1 MSQEDKRPI
10 LVSHPS
16 PDLYGSDLQLL
27 ESVTALAGRG
37 HPVHVVL
44 PRTGPLEKLLVDR
57 GASTEVIP
65 FPVSRKSVLNPKAL
79 PGYIL
84 ETLAATARSVRLL
97 RRMRPDLIYANT
109 ITAPVWILAGWL
121 TGTPTLCHVHEAEE
135 TGSRVLRMLL
145 AAPLLLCR
153 TIVVN
158 SLASRKVI
166 YESWPR
172 LDGRIELIYNGIPQH
187 DATTSGI
194 LFPKTEGIRIVLVG
208 RLSPRKG
215 TDVAL
220 EALATLVEQGLD
232 VSIALCGDTY
242 PGYEWF
248 EDRLRRRA
256 TQDDLNGR
264 VHFCGYIKNVRG
276 YLEEA
281 DIVIVPSI
289 AEPFGNVAVEAQLA
303 SRPVVASN
311 VQGLAEIIDD
321 RRTGLL
327 CPAGDHVKIA
337 EAVTL
342 LAKDPA
348 WAAKLAQAGYDSAV
362 QRFSVE
368 RYQGSIV
375 STVEESIKARNGLSW
390 LFDRRKAAA
399 DERTG
404 S

>member
-1 MSQEDKRPI
+1 MTHEDARSI

-16 PDLYGSDLQLL
+16 TDLYGSDLQLL
-27 ESVTALAGRG
+27 ESVTALAGSG
-37 HPVHVVL
+37 FPVHVVI
-44 PRTGPLEKLLVDR
+44 PREGPLEKLLVNR
-57 GASTEVIP
+57 GATTEVIP
-65 FPVSRKSVLNPKAL
+65 FPVSRKSVLTPKAL
-79 PGYIL
+79 PGFIIASL
-84 ETLAATARSVRLL
+84 VATARSVRLL

-135 TGSRVLRMLL
+135 TGSRVLQLLL
-145 AAPLLLCR
+145 ASPMLLCR
-153 TIVVN
+153 TVVVN

-172 LDGRIELIYNGIPQH
+172 LNGRIRLIYNGIPQSR
-187 DATTSGI
+187 TTPTAFQ
-194 LFPKTEGIRIVLVG
+194 LPRVEGIRIVLVG

-220 EALATLVEQGLD
+220 EALARLVEQGLD
-232 VSIALCGDTY
+232 ASIALCGDTY

-256 TQDDLNGR
+256 AKDDLNGR
-264 VHFCGYIKNVRG
+264 VHFCGYVENVS
-276 YLEEA
+276 YFLEKA
-281 DIVIVPSI
+281 DIVLVPSI

-321 RRTGLL
+321 GRTGLL

-337 EAVTL
+337 EAVML
-342 LAKDPA
+342 LVNDPS
-348 WAAKLAQAGYDSAV
+348 WAAKIAQAGHDSAV

-368 RYQGSIV
+368 RYRESIV
-375 STVEESIKARNGLSW
+375 SEVKESIVARNAHYR
-390 LFDRRKAAA
+390 LFDRLRG
-399 DERTG
+399 RRR
-404 S
+404 

>member
-1 MSQEDKRPI
+1 MTKEGKRPI

-27 ESVTALAGRG
+27 ESVAALAGSGR
-37 HPVHVVL
+37 PVHVVL
-44 PRTGPLEKLLVDR
+44 PRTGPLEKLLIDR
-57 GASTEVIP
+57 GASTDVIT

-79 PGYIL
+79 PGYVL
-84 ETLAATARSVRLL
+84 ETVVATARSVRLL

-135 TGSRVLRMLL
+135 TGTRVLQMLL

-153 TIVVN
+153 KVVVN

-172 LDGRIELIYNGIPQH
+172 LDGRIQLIYNGIAQKN
-187 DATTSGI
+187 ATTSGI
-194 LFPKTEGIRIVLVG
+194 LISKAAGIRIVLVG

-220 EALATLVEQGLD
+220 EALANLVEQGLD

-248 EDRLRRRA
+248 EDDLRRRA
-256 TQDDLNGR
+256 ARDDLNGR
-264 VHFCGYIKNVRG
+264 VQFCGYITNVRD
-276 YLEEA
+276 YLEMA

-303 SRPVVASN
+303 ARPVVASN

-321 RRTGLL
+321 GRTGLL

-337 EAVTL
+337 EAVL
-342 LAKDPA
+342 MLVKDPG
-348 WAAKLAQAGYDSAV
+348 WSAKIAQAGYDSAV
-362 QRFSVE
+362 MRFSVE
-368 RYQGSIV
+368 RYRESIV
-375 STVEESIKARNGLSW
+375 SAVEESIVARNGLCR
-390 LFDRRKAAA
+390 LFDRLQGR
-399 DERTG
+399 RR
-404 S
+404 